1 MHVKN
6 RFAPRLTR
14 LALPSLLALAAG
26 AASAD
31 GVSMPSPL
39 GGPWTSDALRPG
51 FLLVQAPSP
60 ADALATGGSAPT
72 LTGGSKGA
80 ARNKD
85 AAEPVD
91 APWYGRNNVHKYLGL
106 GSLAAAAL
114 TIVAPKKEGGAHER
128 FAAAAA
134 VLGVAAVGTGFYAH
148 GRDIDFTWSDPDTK
162 HALFGTL
169 GTLGFLLAVAKG
181 GEGGHAAAGALG
193 AVSMAV
199 AIKYT
204 W

>member
-1 MHVKN
+1 MPVKT

-14 LALPSLLALAAG
+14 LAVPALLALAAG

-31 GVSMPSPL
+31 APPAGSSPL
-39 GGPWTSDALRPG
+39 DGPWASRTLRPSL
-51 FLLVQAPSP
+51 LLVQAAAP
-60 ADALATGGSAPT
+60 ADALRTAPRAPA
-72 LTGGSKGA
+72 SPA
-80 ARNKD
+80 SRSKD

-91 APWYGRNNVHKYLGL
+91 APWYGRNNMHKYLGL

-128 FAAAAA
+128 LGQAAA
-134 VLGVAAVGTGFYAH
+134 VLGGAAVGTGVYAH
-148 GRDIDFTWSDPDTK
+148 ARDVDFAWSDPDTK

-169 GTLGFLLAVAKG
+169 GTLGFLLAAARG